1 VGYERD
7 GAKPE
12 PLLLLYYLRSD
23 MVDVNGNAYMKAFK
37 LRRTGRSTRIYCTK
51 CYSVLGVDHPTYPN
65 SVFLSLPDHCA
76 NHCDL
81 SLPLSAYLNMIDY
94 STEWGPLS
102 TEDVP
107 LLVTTRFP
115 QERKRLLSLSDM
127 ADIFRTLTERLRGL
141 TLAFL
146 IQSLGEVTIL
156 NLAKG
161 EPV

>member
-1 VGYERD
+1 
-7 GAKPE
+7 
-12 PLLLLYYLRSD
+12 
-23 MVDVNGNAYMKAFK
+23 
-37 LRRTGRSTRIYCTK
+37 
-51 CYSVLGVDHPTYPN
+51 
-65 SVFLSLPDHCA
+65 
-76 NHCDL
+76 
-81 SLPLSAYLNMIDY
+81 MIDY

-115 QERKRLLSLSDM
+115 QERKRLLSLLDM